1 MAKKKKGKIKLV
13 ELLAYNAQL
22 PARELLQ
29 KHGIS
34 DPTNTHELSDKLE
47 ALYLGSQDRASIEKE
62 FAEIHPH
69 KDLILTYLSSN
80 APSKT
85 IVKVEEPLSAACGC
99 SGFDNYSNCSGC
111 GGTCG
116 GSSNAEGGNINS
128 AQPNFNQRNDTLAL
142 LTLVSIVALVGIF
155 LNKK

>member
-1 MAKKKKGKIKLV
+1 MAQKKKGKIKLV
-13 ELLAYNAQL
+13 ELLAYNAQV
-22 PARELLQ
+22 PSRELLQ
-29 KHGIS
+29 KYGIS
-34 DPTNTHELSDKLE
+34 DPKNTHELSDKLE
-47 ALYLGSQDRASIEKE
+47 QLYLTATDKSTIEKS

-69 KDLILTYLSSN
+69 KDLILAYLSEN

-99 SGFDNYSNCSGC
+99 SGFDSYSNCSGC

-116 GSSNAEGGNINS
+116 GSSNAEGSNINT
-128 AQPNFNQRNDTLAL
+128 AQPNFNQKNDTLAL

>member
-1 MAKKKKGKIKLV
+1 MAKKNKNKIKLV
-13 ELLAYNAQL
+13 TLLANNAQL
-22 PARELLQ
+22 PSRELLK

-34 DPTNTHELSDKLE
+34 DALNTAELESKLE
-47 ALYLGSQDRASIEKE
+47 ELYLTSADKTVIEKE

-69 KDLILTYLSSN
+69 KDLFLTYLSIN
-80 APSKT
+80 PPSKT
-85 IVKVEEPLSAACGC
+85 IVKIQEPSSAACGC

-116 GSSNAEGGNINS
+116 GSSNVDGGNANS
-128 AQPNFNQRNDTLAL
+128 AQPSFNQKNDTLAL

>member
-1 MAKKKKGKIKLV
+1 MAQKKKGKIKLV
-13 ELLAYNAQL
+13 ELLAYNAQV
-22 PARELLQ
+22 PSRELLQ

-34 DPTNTHELSDKLE
+34 DPKNTHELSDKLE
-47 ALYLGSQDRASIEKE
+47 ALYLKSEDKASIEKE

-69 KDLILTYLSSN
+69 KDLILTYLSAN

-99 SGFDNYSNCSGC
+99 SGFDSYSNCSGC

-116 GSSNAEGGNINS
+116 SSSAEGNNINT
-128 AQPNFNQRNDTLAL
+128 AQPNFNQKNDTLAL

>member
-1 MAKKKKGKIKLV
+1 MAQKKKGKIKLV
-13 ELLAYNAQL
+13 ELLAYNAQI

-34 DPTNTHELSDKLE
+34 DPKNTHELSDKLE
-47 ALYLGSQDRASIEKE
+47 ALYLTSQDKPSIEKA

-69 KDLILTYLSSN
+69 KDLILTYLSEN

-116 GSSNAEGGNINS
+116 SSNAEGSNTNV
-128 AQPNFNQRNDTLAL
+128 AQPNFNQKNDTLAL